1 MISQLAILK
10 GKIFEAKNYLRATDY
25 IITKLSEA
33 VANGEDT
40 SELKIKYA
48 EQLAKRK
55 EYRASID
62 ENEALLKPLEEEAKA
77 KLIEERNN
85 LAEARKQEELRQKEA
100 YDLLIKA
107 KKEELE
113 QIEKDRL
120 KQETEQTEE
129 LKASVEN
136 IK

>member
-62 ENEALLKPLEEEAKA
+62 ENEVLLKPLEEEAKA

-100 YDLLIKA
+100 SDLLIKA

-120 KQETEQTEE
+120 KQEAEQTEE
-129 LKASVEN
+129 VEQA
-136 IK
+136 

>member
-33 VANGEDT
+33 VASGEDT

-107 KKEELE
+107 KQEELE
-113 QIEKDRL
+113 QIENDRL
-120 KQETEQTEE
+120 KQEAEQTEE
-129 LKASVEN
+129 VKQA
-136 IK
+136 

>member
-1 MISQLAILK
+1 MSSQLAILK

-33 VANGEDT
+33 VASGEDT

-107 KKEELE
+107 KQEELE
-113 QIEKDRL
+113 QIENDRL
-120 KQETEQTEE
+120 KQEAEQTEE
-129 LKASVEN
+129 VKQA
-136 IK
+136 

>member
-62 ENEALLKPLEEEAKA
+62 TLQVELNALNKEFKASEEAK
-77 KLIEERNN
+77 ND
-85 LAEARKQEELRQKEA
+85 EA
-100 YDLLIKA
+100 
-107 KKEELE
+107 
-113 QIEKDRL
+113 
-120 KQETEQTEE
+120 TEE
-129 LKASVEN
+129 VIEQPNEVVKETTTKDVN
-136 IK
+136 

>member
-85 LAEARKQEELRQKEA
+85 LAEVRKQEELRQKEA
-100 YDLLIKA
+100 FDLLIKA

-120 KQETEQTEE
+120 KQEAEQTEE
-129 LKASVEN
+129 VEQA
-136 IK
+136 

>member
-1 MISQLAILK
+1 MISQLAIIK

-100 YDLLIKA
+100 SDLLIKA

-120 KQETEQTEE
+120 KQEAEQTEE
-129 LKASVEN
+129 VEQA
-136 IK
+136 

>member
-33 VANGEDT
+33 LANGDDLT
-40 SELKIKYA
+40 ELKTTYA

-85 LAEARKQEELRQKEA
+85 LAEVRKQEELRRKEA
-100 YDLLIKA
+100 SELLMKA
-107 KKEELE
+107 KKEGLE
-113 QIEKDRL
+113 QVEKDRL
-120 KQETEQTEE
+120 KREAEQTE
-129 LKASVEN
+129 
-136 IK
+136 

>member
-77 KLIEERNN
+77 KLIEEKNN
-85 LAEARKQEELRQKEA
+85 LVEARKQEELRQKEA

-120 KQETEQTEE
+120 KQEAEQTEE
-129 LKASVEN
+129 VEQA
-136 IK
+136 

>member
-100 YDLLIKA
+100 SDLLIKA

-120 KQETEQTEE
+120 KQEAEQTEE
-129 LKASVEN
+129 VKQA
-136 IK
+136 

>member
-1 MISQLAILK
+1 MSSQLAILK
-10 GKIFEAKNYLRATDY
+10 GKIFEAKNYLNATDY
-25 IITKLSEA
+25 IVIKLSEA
-33 VANGEDT
+33 VASGEDT

-120 KQETEQTEE
+120 KQEAEQTEE
-129 LKASVEN
+129 VKQA
-136 IK
+136 

>member
-100 YDLLIKA
+100 SDLLIKA

-120 KQETEQTEE
+120 KQEAEQTEE
-129 LKASVEN
+129 VEQA
-136 IK
+136 

>member
-85 LAEARKQEELRQKEA
+85 LAEVRKQEELRQKEA
-100 YDLLIKA
+100 SDLLIKA

-120 KQETEQTEE
+120 KQEAEQTEE
-129 LKASVEN
+129 VEQA
-136 IK
+136 

>member
-1 MISQLAILK
+1 MISQLAIFK

-85 LAEARKQEELRQKEA
+85 LAEVRKQEELRQKEA
-100 YDLLIKA
+100 SDLLIKA
-107 KKEELE
+107 KKKELE

-120 KQETEQTEE
+120 KQEAEQTEE
-129 LKASVEN
+129 VEQA
-136 IK
+136 

>member
-33 VANGEDT
+33 LANGDDLT
-40 SELKIKYA
+40 ELKTTYA

-100 YDLLIKA
+100 SDLLIKA

-120 KQETEQTEE
+120 KQEAEQTEE
-129 LKASVEN
+129 VGQA
-136 IK
+136 

>member
-100 YDLLIKA
+100 SDLLIKA

-113 QIEKDRL
+113 QIENDRL
-120 KQETEQTEE
+120 KQEAEQTEE
-129 LKASVEN
+129 VDQA
-136 IK
+136 

>member
-1 MISQLAILK
+1 MSSQLAILK
-10 GKIFEAKNYLRATDY
+10 GKIFEAKNYLNATDY
-25 IITKLSEA
+25 IVIKLSEA
-33 VANGEDT
+33 VASGEDT

-77 KLIEERNN
+77 KLIEEKNN
-85 LAEARKQEELRQKEA
+85 LVEARKQEELRQKEA

-120 KQETEQTEE
+120 KQEAEQTEE
-129 LKASVEN
+129 VEQA
-136 IK
+136 

>member
-1 MISQLAILK
+1 MSSQLSILK

-33 VANGEDT
+33 VVNGEDT

-85 LAEARKQEELRQKEA
+85 LAEVRKQEELRQKEA
-100 YDLLIKA
+100 SDLLIKA

-120 KQETEQTEE
+120 KQEAEQTE
-129 LKASVEN
+129 KVEQA
-136 IK
+136 

>member
-10 GKIFEAKNYLRATDY
+10 GKIFEAKNYLNATDY

-100 YDLLIKA
+100 SDLLIKA

-120 KQETEQTEE
+120 KQEAEQTEE
-129 LKASVEN
+129 VEQA
-136 IK
+136 

>member
-100 YDLLIKA
+100 SDLLIKA

-120 KQETEQTEE
+120 KQESEQTEE
-129 LKASVEN
+129 VKQA
-136 IK
+136 

>member
-48 EQLAKRK
+48 EQLATRK

-77 KLIEERNN
+77 KLIKERNN

-100 YDLLIKA
+100 SDLLIKA

-120 KQETEQTEE
+120 KQEAEQTEE
-129 LKASVEN
+129 VEQA
-136 IK
+136 

>member
-10 GKIFEAKNYLRATDY
+10 GKIFEAKNYLSATDY
-25 IITKLSEA
+25 IVIKLSEA

-100 YDLLIKA
+100 SDLLIKA

-120 KQETEQTEE
+120 KQEAEQTE
-129 LKASVEN
+129 
-136 IK
+136 

>member
-1 MISQLAILK
+1 MNNMPDWLPERFRFGDPYTAI
-10 GKIFEAKNYLRATDY
+10 T
-25 IITKLSEA
+25 
-33 VANGEDT
+33 NGEDT

-100 YDLLIKA
+100 SDLLIKA

-120 KQETEQTEE
+120 KQEAEQTEE
-129 LKASVEN
+129 VEQA
-136 IK
+136 

>member
-100 YDLLIKA
+100 SDLLIKA

-129 LKASVEN
+129 VEQA
-136 IK
+136 

>member
-33 VANGEDT
+33 VATGEDT

-62 ENEALLKPLEEEAKA
+62 ENEALLKPFEEEAKA

-107 KKEELE
+107 KQEELE

-120 KQETEQTEE
+120 KQEAEQTEE
-129 LKASVEN
+129 VKQA
-136 IK
+136 

>member
-10 GKIFEAKNYLRATDY
+10 DKIFEAKNYLRATDY

-100 YDLLIKA
+100 SDLLIKA

-120 KQETEQTEE
+120 KQEAEQTEE
-129 LKASVEN
+129 AEQA
-136 IK
+136 

>member
-10 GKIFEAKNYLRATDY
+10 GKIFEAKNYLSATDY
-25 IITKLSEA
+25 IVIKLSEA

-100 YDLLIKA
+100 SDLLIKA

-120 KQETEQTEE
+120 KQEAEQTEE
-129 LKASVEN
+129 VEQA
-136 IK
+136 

>member
-48 EQLAKRK
+48 EQLARRK

-62 ENEALLKPLEEEAKA
+62 ENEAWLKPLEEEAKA
-77 KLIEERNN
+77 KLIKERNN

-100 YDLLIKA
+100 SDLLIKA

-120 KQETEQTEE
+120 KQEAEQTEE
-129 LKASVEN
+129 VEQA
-136 IK
+136 

>member
-1 MISQLAILK
+1 MSSQLAILK

-62 ENEALLKPLEEEAKA
+62 KNEALLKPLEEEAKA

-100 YDLLIKA
+100 SDLLIKA

-120 KQETEQTEE
+120 KQEAEQTEE
-129 LKASVEN
+129 VERA
-136 IK
+136 

>member
-10 GKIFEAKNYLRATDY
+10 GKIFEAKNYLIATDY

-85 LAEARKQEELRQKEA
+85 LAEVRKQEELRQKEA
-100 YDLLIKA
+100 SDLLIKA

-120 KQETEQTEE
+120 KQEAEQTEE
-129 LKASVEN
+129 VKQA
-136 IK
+136 

>member
-129 LKASVEN
+129 VEQA
-136 IK
+136 

>member
-1 MISQLAILK
+1 MSSQLAILK

-100 YDLLIKA
+100 SDLLIKA

-120 KQETEQTEE
+120 KQEAEQTE
-129 LKASVEN
+129 
-136 IK
+136 

>member
-48 EQLAKRK
+48 EQLEKRK

-120 KQETEQTEE
+120 KQEAEQTKE
-129 LKASVEN
+129 VEQA
-136 IK
+136 

>member
-10 GKIFEAKNYLRATDY
+10 GKIFEAKNYLSTTDY
-25 IITKLSEA
+25 IVIKLSEA

-100 YDLLIKA
+100 SDLLIKA

-120 KQETEQTEE
+120 KQEAEQTEE
-129 LKASVEN
+129 VEQA
-136 IK
+136 

>member
-25 IITKLSEA
+25 IITKLSE
-33 VANGEDT
+33 VGANGEDT

-100 YDLLIKA
+100 SDLLIKA

-120 KQETEQTEE
+120 KQEAEQTEE
-129 LKASVEN
+129 VEQA
-136 IK
+136 